1 MVEVSAAQACT
12 EFSNTPGVCCD
23 GGLVLVDE
31 SEPLP
36 GELIFFVIT
45 AFNEHG
51 ESSTEHG
58 EILAVCP

>member
-1 MVEVSAAQACT
+1 MVEVSTTQACM

-23 GGLVLVDE
+23 GGLTPLD
-31 SEPLP
+31 PLP

-45 AFNEHG
+45 AFNEYG

-58 EILAVCP
+58 EILGVCP